1 MEKIFVSEILKAVG
15 GQLLGEVDADR
26 TFVVNVQTDSRAAAA
41 GDLFVA
47 IIGERLDAH
56 RFVMSAMEKGAEGC
70 LVSTAPEAVPEGKFC
85 ILVPDTMRA
94 LGDLAAYYRL
104 KLGIKVVAVTGSVG
118 KTTTKDMIASVLS
131 SKYRTHKTQG
141 NFNDHLGL
149 PLTVLQMTAEDEI
162 AVLEMGMNH
171 LGEIDYLVRIAQP
184 DAAVITNV
192 GDAHIGNLG
201 SRENILRAKCEIFR
215 GLKKGGTAVLNG
227 DDALLATLRPGAQHV
242 SGSEGEA
249 EAFARMYEEI
259 EAGGFSFRW
268 AGESQACDYRA
279 VDIEDN
285 LPEEV
290 KCTALTPSGS
300 FPIRIPSLGRHMIY
314 PAMTAAAV
322 GQYFGLTDEEIEE
335 GIRNFKAT
343 RMRMDV
349 ERLADGITLFNDTY
363 NANPQSMKA
372 ALGIL
377 AGAQAAH
384 KIAVVGDMLELEPF
398 AERLH
403 REVGEYAA
411 QLPIDTLITVG
422 ARAGWLAEAA
432 LESDMKDVRPCE
444 DKEQAKK
451 VLAELV
457 KPDTALM
464 FKASRGMALEELC
477 SFCREVAEK

>member
-1 MEKIFVSEILKAVG
+1 MSQIPISVIGFEDGMHATISPQDIDVYLTGPIIALSEIKAEDIHAFIELQDLEDG
-15 GQLLGEVDADR
+15 SYQLAPRVEV
-26 TFVVNVQTDSRAAAA
+26 
-41 GDLFVA
+41 
-47 IIGERLDAH
+47 
-56 RFVMSAMEKGAEGC
+56 
-70 LVSTAPEAVPEGKFC
+70 
-85 ILVPDTMRA
+85 
-94 LGDLAAYYRL
+94 
-104 KLGIKVVAVTGSVG
+104 
-118 KTTTKDMIASVLS
+118 S
-131 SKYRTHKTQG
+131 S
-141 NFNDHLGL
+141 
-149 PLTVLQMTAEDEI
+149 EDEI

>member
-1 MEKIFVSEILKAVG
+1 M
-15 GQLLGEVDADR
+15 
-26 TFVVNVQTDSRAAAA
+26 
-41 GDLFVA
+41 
-47 IIGERLDAH
+47 
-56 RFVMSAMEKGAEGC
+56 
-70 LVSTAPEAVPEGKFC
+70 
-85 ILVPDTMRA
+85 
-94 LGDLAAYYRL
+94 
-104 KLGIKVVAVTGSVG
+104 
-118 KTTTKDMIASVLS
+118 
-131 SKYRTHKTQG
+131 
-141 NFNDHLGL
+141 
-149 PLTVLQMTAEDEI
+149 
-162 AVLEMGMNH
+162 
-171 LGEIDYLVRIAQP
+171 
-184 DAAVITNV
+184 
-192 GDAHIGNLG
+192 
-201 SRENILRAKCEIFR
+201 
-215 GLKKGGTAVLNG
+215 NG

>member
-1 MEKIFVSEILKAVG
+1 M
-15 GQLLGEVDADR
+15 
-26 TFVVNVQTDSRAAAA
+26 
-41 GDLFVA
+41 
-47 IIGERLDAH
+47 
-56 RFVMSAMEKGAEGC
+56 
-70 LVSTAPEAVPEGKFC
+70 
-85 ILVPDTMRA
+85 
-94 LGDLAAYYRL
+94 
-104 KLGIKVVAVTGSVG
+104 
-118 KTTTKDMIASVLS
+118 
-131 SKYRTHKTQG
+131 
-141 NFNDHLGL
+141 
-149 PLTVLQMTAEDEI
+149 
-162 AVLEMGMNH
+162 
-171 LGEIDYLVRIAQP
+171 
-184 DAAVITNV
+184 
-192 GDAHIGNLG
+192 
-201 SRENILRAKCEIFR
+201 
-215 GLKKGGTAVLNG
+215 
-227 DDALLATLRPGAQHV
+227 
-242 SGSEGEA
+242 
-249 EAFARMYEEI
+249 
-259 EAGGFSFRW
+259 
-268 AGESQACDYRA
+268 
-279 VDIEDN
+279 
-285 LPEEV
+285 
-290 KCTALTPSGS
+290 
-300 FPIRIPSLGRHMIY
+300 
-314 PAMTAAAV
+314 